1 MNEKCNFLLQEAVRV
16 FEDFTDQYLNITK
29 SLKGKIG
36 IMEDKIKRKSIFAVA
51 SAFENFVLKY
61 GKYYLDGTKPS
72 TNITSE
78 NMGSVIAVCV
88 YKGLHDLL
96 LRNKSIG
103 DEKHYSSPDGFSGDG
118 CRVVQTESN
127 SEETVCSCNHLTHF
141 AVLVDFSSGTELSTK
156 DITILEII
164 TYVGLSLSIL
174 GMLLTIALYFSLTD
188 IKKPL
193 SQMRISLALA
203 LGTGQIVFLAGIK
216 ASESMALCA
225 TMAVLMQ
232 YFMMAAFCWMLAEGI
247 YLYLLVVKVYNIR
260 VKMHMYHVI
269 SWGLPLVVVAI
280 SLSIAAWKDGIE
292 SYTSDEYYSP
302 REWQKKGTELSSQL
316 APNPKFSVN
325 RPDRITVIS
334 LGIKASVVM
343 VPLLGVTWLFGLLS
357 PLHKAFTYTFT
368 ILNSTQGFL
377 IFLLHCVRDSQIRER
392 FKRKV
397 NTFFQSASNH
407 GKSTRKKSQ
416 AEGKAEL
423 FAGVR
428 QLINQALE
436 ACLAERYQGSI
447 ICEQQLADEH
457 LKGLRFGAEPG
468 NVEELAVCPYPNV
481 YTVRAVLA
489 LEIAVGDAEA
499 MVAAEFQQSLP
510 ILV

>member
-1 MNEKCNFLLQEAVRV
+1 
-16 FEDFTDQYLNITK
+16 
-29 SLKGKIG
+29 
-36 IMEDKIKRKSIFAVA
+36 
-51 SAFENFVLKY
+51 
-61 GKYYLDGTKPS
+61 
-72 TNITSE
+72 
-78 NMGSVIAVCV
+78 
-88 YKGLHDLL
+88 
-96 LRNKSIG
+96 
-103 DEKHYSSPDGFSGDG
+103 
-118 CRVVQTESN
+118 
-127 SEETVCSCNHLTHF
+127 
-141 AVLVDFSSGTELSTK
+141 
-156 DITILEII
+156 
-164 TYVGLSLSIL
+164 
-174 GMLLTIALYFSLTD
+174 
-188 IKKPL
+188 
-193 SQMRISLALA
+193 MRISLALA

-292 SYTSDEYYSP
+292 SYTSDEYCWMSSSNGLIWMFVTFVGTIAVSNILILTRVI
-302 REWQKKGTELSSQL
+302 REMTSMQSTGDKQSRKI
-316 APNPKFSVN
+316 
-325 RPDRITVIS
+325 R

-416 AEGKAEL
+416 
-423 FAGVR
+423 VN
-428 QLINQALE
+428 LI
-436 ACLAERYQGSI
+436 Y
-447 ICEQQLADEH
+447 
-457 LKGLRFGAEPG
+457 
-468 NVEELAVCPYPNV
+468 
-481 YTVRAVLA
+481 VRAVELH
-489 LEIAVGDAEA
+489 
-499 MVAAEFQQSLP
+499 SYN
-510 ILV
+510 